1 MKIILVTGDKCQLV
15 SCHAD
20 LGKHEKILK
29 FIFVDSKELDV
40 TKKEDV
46 SSFLKNNKIDYCINY
61 CAYTAVDKAET
72 EKELVQNINAKRAQ
86 YLAEASR
93 NNNALFILI
102 VTDFVFD
109 GKTSIAY
116 NKDDLTNP
124 LSIYE
129 VTKLN
134 VEIAIANATPK
145 HLIKRTSWLYPE
157 HGNNFL
163 KTMPRFGSE
172 KDKISIVVNQIGT
185 PTYVGDLAELILKI
199 ITEESFDYG
208 SYHYSNEG
216 VVSWCNFA
224 KAIFDNTQNK
234 VKLNPIK
241 TTAYPNT
248 AKKYTFIAMDK
259 PKIKNNISI

>member
-1 MKIILVTGDKCQLV
+1 MKIILVTGDKGQLA

-61 CAYTAVDKAET
+61 CAYTAIDKAET
-72 EKELVQNINAKRAQ
+72 EKELAPNINAKGAQ
-86 YLAEASR
+86 YLAEAFR
-93 NNNALFILI
+93 NNNAIFILI

-116 NKDDLTNP
+116 NKDDLTYP
-124 LSIYE
+124 LSIYGI
-129 VTKLN
+129 TKLN
-134 VEIAIANATPK
+134 VEIANATPK
-145 HLIKRTSWLYPE
+145 HFIKRTSRLYPE
-157 HGNNFL
+157 QGNNFQ
-163 KTMPRFGSE
+163 KTMPRLGSE

-241 TTAYPNT
+241 RTAYPDT

-259 PKIKNNISI
+259 SKIKNNLSI